1 MNRKE
6 NMKGMKSNTLLVIA
20 FLLTVI
26 SFFAIY
32 HFDTP
37 KNIDKIDTIIQRDTI
52 RHVDTLTIFKEKPI
66 LKIVK
71 EAKVDTFYTK
81 DGKDTIFKTENKVYQ
96 DTLCN
101 KNDSIIL
108 QSYISGQNAQLDSI
122 KADWRKS
129 ETIITNTVTIEKYI
143 NNKRKFWD
151 RLSIGPSVT
160 AGYDPINKNFGTT
173 VGFGVFFDI
182 K

>member
-1 MNRKE
+1 
-6 NMKGMKSNTLLVIA
+6 MKSNTLLIVALILTIA
-20 FLLTVI
+20 A
-26 SFFAIY
+26 FFAIY
-32 HFDTP
+32 HFKTSE
-37 KNIDKIDTIIQRDTI
+37 NIDKVDTVLITDTIWKN
-52 RHVDTLTIFKEKPI
+52 DTLTLFKEKPM

-71 EAKVDTFYTK
+71 VTKVDTFYTSE
-81 DGKDTIFKTENKVYQ
+81 GKDTILKTQSKLYQ

-101 KNDSIIL
+101 KKDSIIL
-108 QSYISGQNAQLDSI
+108 KSYISGVNPSLDSI
-122 KADWRKS
+122 SAEWRKS
-129 ETIITNTVTIEKYI
+129 EATITNTIEVTKYI
-143 NNKRKFWD
+143 QKKRKFWD